1 MRRALGTLALAL
13 VLVTPALAAD
23 PVELTYPADFDR
35 VWTAAE
41 KALKAEGWS
50 IDDAARPLGILITKT
65 QRLAGSDDGMQALNQ
80 RVRLRVTLT
89 TAGVSQT
96 RVQVQRETI
105 RRERILWGERDSGV
119 ASADALA
126 QRSVEERVLAA
137 IAREL

>member
-1 MRRALGTLALAL
+1 VRRGLVGLALA
-13 VLVTPALAAD
+13 VALVTPALAGE

-41 KALKAEGWS
+41 KALKAEGWG
-50 IDDAARPLGILITKT
+50 IDDAARPLGVFVTKT
-65 QRLAGSDDGMQALNQ
+65 PRVPGSDDAMWAITQ

-96 RVQVQRETI
+96 RVQVQREMI
-105 RRERILWGERDSGV
+105 RRERILWGERDSGG

-126 QRSVEERVLAA
+126 QRTLKERVLAA

>member
-65 QRLAGSDDGMQALNQ
+65 QRLAGSDDGMQAINQ

>member
-1 MRRALGTLALAL
+1 VRRALGTLALAL